1 MTRQGRYY
9 SFSQVQ
15 FQGYSVFHDVEG
27 FPALIVTAPP
37 LPLEIYH
44 FRAHGGLMNY
54 LEITLNGQS
63 GMQ

>member
-1 MTRQGRYY
+1 MTRQGRYS

-15 FQGYSVFHDVEG
+15 FQGYSVFHNVDG
-27 FPALIVTAPP
+27 CPTLIVTAPP
-37 LPLEIYH
+37 LPLEICH
-44 FRAHGGLMNY
+44 FRADGGLMDY

>member
-1 MTRQGRYY
+1 MTRQGRYS

-15 FQGYSVFHDVEG
+15 FQDYSVFHDVEG
-27 FPALIVTAPP
+27 CPALIVTAPP
-37 LPLEIYH
+37 LHLEIYH
-44 FRAHGGLMNY
+44 VRDHGGLMKY